1 MTMDAVPVDAVKLK
15 LEVSPSQES
24 PEFETDVG
32 NTNEDTELYRTSSM
46 ATPSRRTSSVRGRH
60 RSASSI
66 SAAAKYN
73 SAALALDY
81 HCPQHCPFKPADV
94 NVNECVSYRY
104 VPPDGGWGWMV
115 LLGTV
120 IVNTLIPGLV
130 KSFGVLYVE
139 FINIFDA
146 TPSSVSWIP
155 AIAFALYNLLGP
167 LASMISSKVSCRFA
181 TILGGLSA
189 TIGLA
194 LSYFATSIEF
204 MYFSYGVLGGIG
216 AGMSYTPG
224 VLMVGQYFDKH
235 RGLANGLCASGSA
248 LGSIILPPLLN
259 YLLDEYGCR
268 GTILILCGIIMN
280 VCVGA
285 ALYQPVQRH
294 LKKVPVVI
302 ECQDEIEIAPSS
314 KYGSQLIAQ
323 PAEIKQLMSRT
334 NNNSFNSVTD
344 YAAAVNPSPAGS
356 RRLMMMVMRRPVS
369 NPRFPQIVSEGRIA
383 ILEEEEKA
391 FLPSQNGDDKQ
402 MVNGSR
408 YNQNPVTFTI
418 GSTVAPVGLGM
429 GSSSG
434 LGGLG
439 PNFTLHRSPSMASN
453 ISASSLAYLST
464 IHLGSTPAAYQLNQ
478 IRRDSISGS
487 RAALAAMINSQGS
500 IAALHL
506 PPNSRSACVYCDNLS
521 SPISNKICQKCVLKP
536 AEEIL
541 PPEEKKESACKLMFD
556 TSLLKNAVFLLI
568 TFTVVASGI
577 AYTNLLIILPAYA
590 ASIGI
595 DKSQY
600 TLLLSVIAGT
610 DLFGRISGAWLSD
623 LSSFPCKYIYM
634 AGFGVSGLTLMFM
647 PQTSSFVGIAVCC
660 AVFGLS
666 SGIYIGLMA
675 VLLVQYLG
683 ADKLASSFGLSLA
696 INGVVMMAGPPVI
709 GIIGEALGSYEPVIF
724 MLGVINFSGGLILIL
739 EPIASRYQTRRM
751 EKAATLETD
760 ETAITLV

>member
-1 MTMDAVPVDAVKLK
+1 MDAVPVDAVKLK
-15 LEVSPSQES
+15 SEVSPCQENVES
-24 PEFETDVG
+24 EANFSIA
-32 NTNEDTELYRTSSM
+32 NEDELYRTSSM
-46 ATPSRRTSSVRGRH
+46 ATPSRRTSSVRVRH

-66 SAAAKYN
+66 SATAKYN
-73 SAALALDY
+73 GAALTLES
-81 HCPQHCPFKPADV
+81 HCPQHCPFKVGEANINDGV
-94 NVNECVSYRY
+94 TYHY

-139 FINIFDA
+139 FINIFNA

-155 AIAFALYNLLGP
+155 AITFALYNLLGP
-167 LASMISSKVSCRFA
+167 VASMISSKFSCRFA

-194 LSYFATSIEF
+194 LSYFATSIQF

-248 LGSIILPPLLN
+248 LGSIILPPFLN

-268 GTILILCGIIMN
+268 GTILILCGLMMN

-285 ALYQPVQRH
+285 ALYQPVQHH
-294 LKKVPVVI
+294 LKKVPVVV
-302 ECQDEIEIAPSS
+302 ECQDDVALSS
-314 KYGSQLIAQ
+314 KFGSQLVVQ

-334 NNNSFNSVTD
+334 NNNSFNSVSD
-344 YAAAVNPSPAGS
+344 YATAVNPSPAGS

-383 ILEEEEKA
+383 ILEEEEK
-391 FLPSQNGDDKQ
+391 FLPLANGDDKQ
-402 MVNGSR
+402 MLNGNS
-408 YNQNPVTFTI
+408 YNPNSVTFTI
-418 GSTVAPVGLGM
+418 GSTVPSAPIGLGM
-429 GSSSG
+429 GSSTG
-434 LGGLG
+434 LA
-439 PNFTLHRSPSMASN
+439 PNFALHRSPSMISN
-453 ISASSLAYLST
+453 ISTSSLAYLST

-478 IRRDSISGS
+478 IRRDSVSGS
-487 RAALAAMINSQGS
+487 RTALAAMINSQGS
-500 IAALHL
+500 IHF
-506 PPNSRSACVYCDNLS
+506 PQPNNRPICAYCDTLS
-521 SPISNKICQKCVLKP
+521 TPISSNKCQKCILKP
-536 AEEIL
+536 VEEIKQE
-541 PPEEKKESACKLMFD
+541 PKKESVCKLMFD
-556 TSLLKNAVFLLI
+556 VSLLRNTIFLLI
-568 TFTVVASGI
+568 TFSVVASGI

-590 ASIGI
+590 NGIGI

-610 DLFGRISGAWLSD
+610 DLVGRISGAWLSD
-623 LSSFPCKYIYM
+623 LASFPCKYIYM
-634 AGFGVSGLTLMFM
+634 AGFGISGLALMFM
-647 PQTSSFVGIAVCC
+647 PQNNSFIGLAVCC
-660 AVFGLS
+660 AVFGLA

-675 VLLVQYLG
+675 VLLVKYLG

-696 INGVVMMAGPPVI
+696 INGVVMMAGPPVV
-709 GIIGEALGSYEPVIF
+709 GIVGEALGSYEPIIF

-739 EPIASRYQTRRM
+739 EPIASRHEARRM
-751 EKAATLETD
+751 EKMVHLESD
-760 ETAITLV
+760 DTAVTLV

>member
-1 MTMDAVPVDAVKLK
+1 MDAVPVDAVKLK
-15 LEVSPSQES
+15 LEVSPSQDGTE
-24 PEFETDVG
+24 PETDVV
-32 NTNEDTELYRTSSM
+32 NPHEDSELYRSASM

-66 SAAAKYN
+66 SATAKYN
-73 SAALALDY
+73 SAALALEY
-81 HCPQHCPFKPADV
+81 HCPQHCPFKPGDV
-94 NVNECVSYRY
+94 NVSECVSYRY
-104 VPPDGGWGWMV
+104 VPPDGGWGWMA

-167 LASMISSKVSCRFA
+167 VASIISSKVSCRFA

-224 VLMVGQYFDKH
+224 VLVVGQYFDKH

-248 LGSIILPPLLN
+248 LGSIILPPFLN
-259 YLLDEYGCR
+259 YLLNEYGCR
-268 GTILILCGIIMN
+268 GTILILCGLIMN

-302 ECQDEIEIAPSS
+302 ECQDDIAPSS

-334 NNNSFNSVTD
+334 NNNSFNSVSD
-344 YAAAVNPSPAGS
+344 YATAVNPSPAGS

-391 FLPSQNGDDKQ
+391 FLPSTNGDDKQ
-402 MVNGSR
+402 MINGNR

-418 GSTVAPVGLGM
+418 GSTVTPVGLGM

-434 LGGLG
+434 LG
-439 PNFTLHRSPSMASN
+439 PSFALHRSPSMISN
-453 ISASSLAYLST
+453 ISTSSLAYLST

-521 SPISNKICQKCVLKP
+521 SPISNKVCQKCILKP
-536 AEEIL
+536 TEEII
-541 PPEEKKESACKLMFD
+541 PEEEKKESACKSIFD
-556 TSLLKNAVFLLI
+556 VSLLKNAVFLLI

-590 ASIGI
+590 DSIGI

-623 LSSFPCKYIYM
+623 LAAFPCKYIYM
-634 AGFGVSGLTLMFM
+634 AGFAVSGLTLMFL
-647 PQTSSFVGIAVCC
+647 PQTNSFIGMTVCC

-675 VLLVQYLG
+675 VLLVKYLG
-683 ADKLASSFGLSLA
+683 AEKLASSFGLSLA
-696 INGVVMMAGPPVI
+696 INGVVMMAGPPVV

-724 MLGVINFSGGLILIL
+724 MLGVVNFSGGLILVL
-739 EPIASRYQTRRM
+739 EPLATRYQTRRM
-751 EKAATLETD
+751 EMKATLETD
-760 ETAITLV
+760 ETAVTLV